1 MDIYLGLW
9 LWELLSPGGRQWRW
23 VTGDEAFSS
32 LHGPRDPVPWE
43 YLELTHSC
51 PHMPTATHSL
61 ILKLRIRP
69 YHMNV
74 RETQGNPTS
83 FQSIEPTFKI
93 SDCDRIFALQKL
105 FPTASVSSVN
115 IKSELWKANIVHLK
129 SLPSTQILLSS
140 LHCLHQTLRETQG
153 PVLGRRG
160 RRTVNSR
167 PTWAT

>member
-1 MDIYLGLW
+1 MASGAAESRRTAMALGGWRWGLQ
-9 LWELLSPGGRQWRW
+9 LSPRSQGPSAVGIPGAHSFLP
-23 VTGDEAFSS
+23 TYAHCHPFSS
-32 LHGPRDPVPWE
+32 IV
-43 YLELTHSC
+43 
-51 PHMPTATHSL
+51 
-61 ILKLRIRP
+61 KLRIRP

-74 RETQGNPTS
+74 RETQGNPSS

-105 FPTASVSSVN
+105 FPMASVSSVN

-140 LHCLHQTLRETQG
+140 LHCLHQTLRGTQG